1 MYSGD
6 EDANEFYK
14 DYVYFTNNIPKLL
27 ESELD
32 EPKKNWQT
40 FNVEAGAKLHQD
52 NLYVIQ
58 QVFDKLK
65 ARLETIKK

>member
-1 MYSGD
+1 
-6 EDANEFYK
+6 
-14 DYVYFTNNIPKLL
+14 
-27 ESELD
+27 LD